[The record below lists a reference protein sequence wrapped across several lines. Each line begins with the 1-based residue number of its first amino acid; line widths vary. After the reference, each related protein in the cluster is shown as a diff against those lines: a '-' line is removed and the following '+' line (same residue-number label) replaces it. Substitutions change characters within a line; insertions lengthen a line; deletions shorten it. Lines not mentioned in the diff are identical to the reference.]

1 VSAGTFEYESVEGVY
16 EHAVSL
22 VKAGKAKGQI
32 REDLKLRGLND
43 EEALAVANSIFELRR
58 KALKESGEL
67 NMLYG
72 ALLCVFGVV
81 VTAVTYQIAADL
93 FGGGHY
99 VIASG
104 AIVFGAIQFFL
115 GFAQRFGIG

>member
-16 EHAVSL
+16 EHAASL

-72 ALLCVFGVV
+72 ALLCVGGVV
-81 VTAVTYQIAADL
+81 VTAVTYQIAAS
-93 FGGGHY
+93 FFEGGY
-99 VIASG
+99 LVVASG

-115 GFAQRFGIG
+115 GFAQRIGID